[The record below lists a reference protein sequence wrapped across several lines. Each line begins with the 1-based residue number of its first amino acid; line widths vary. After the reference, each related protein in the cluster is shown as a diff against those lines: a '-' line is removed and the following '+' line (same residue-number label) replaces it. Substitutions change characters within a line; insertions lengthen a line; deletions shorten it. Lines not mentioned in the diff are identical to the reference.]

1 MGQLDTDN
9 YSHNLR
15 PGEREII
22 LLENGETIY
31 LDDQWMKVKE
41 MLEADKDRILAELRA
56 DKACQGKE
64 AEEVQSH

>member
-15 PGEREII
+15 PGERVII
-22 LLENGETIY
+22 ELENGEEIY
-31 LDDQWMKVKE
+31 WDSEWEELKRR
-41 MLEADKDRILAELRA
+41 LEADKDRIIAAIRAEWAR
-56 DKACQGKE
+56 QGKE